1 MCAQFRNYY
10 MLYSRIYYM
19 LYSKSE
25 DCWAYCYRRVG
36 DL

>member
-1 MCAQFRNYY
+1 MCEQFRNYY
-10 MLYSRIYYM
+10 MLYSRNYYM

-36 DL
+36 HL